1 VQIRTAGPT
10 SARPNAVS
18 LLDLEPSVAEGLAA
32 DDLPR
37 ARRALGAPVLALEPG
52 PWRPGTLDAE
62 HGEVGFVL
70 VLSGVLARDHALQD
84 RTTTQLYGP
93 GELVTARTAEP
104 DCLPCRTTH
113 AVEMVARVA
122 LLDERFMN
130 AARIYPAAGRW
141 LHAKLAA
148 QADRA
153 ARQAAILGLP
163 RVEDRV
169 LATFWH
175 LAEVWGRVRGDGV
188 LLPLPL
194 THERIGRMTGAQ
206 RPTVSLALRALAD
219 EGDAQRVADGW
230 LLRSGSEERLLG
242 RSAEVVRLP
251 VSATA

>member
-1 VQIRTAGPT
+1 VQIGTVGAAP
-10 SARPNAVS
+10 ARGSAVS
-18 LLDLEPSVAEGLAA
+18 LLDLEPSVGDGLAP

-37 ARRALGAPVLALEPG
+37 ARRALGVPVITLDPG
-52 PWRPGTLDAE
+52 PWRPEALAAE
-62 HGEVGFVL
+62 FGEVGFVL
-70 VLSGVLARDHALQD
+70 VLAGVLARDHVLQD

-93 GELVTARTAEP
+93 GELLCTHTNEP

-113 AVEMVARVA
+113 AVEMPARIA
-122 LLDERFMN
+122 LLDERFMT
-130 AARIYPAAGRW
+130 ATRLYPAAGRW
-141 LHAKLAA
+141 VLAKLSA
-148 QADRA
+148 QADRV

-188 LLPLPL
+188 LLPVPL

-219 EGDAQRVADGW
+219 DGDARRVADGW